1 MTVTEEKKVSLALDK
16 NGIAFDAAFAPA
28 TLRERIEAFVGAGW
42 KKSPKK
48 LLKVIAQSTDL
59 MQAVHAAR
67 ERLIPEY
74 TKKHEEL
81 RRKVFELS
89 AQSLKSIEL
98 DEDGLPPLHSYD
110 GKVPEEDWLAFLQS
124 RTRTLR
130 CQRALWFMH
139 QTSVIEWLM
148 VIDDEEFERLVE
160 IVKELLDRPV
170 RATDDV
176 FCWFEDDARGCAL
189 WLLLQVSPVEARS
202 FGLTIKTIDGRP
214 CGHVVDKLAFA
225 NWCETQH
232 YNFADSSAKSEK
244 KAADAAKPAAKAKT
258 AKAAAKD
265 DKALKA
271 EKASSG
277 EKAKVEQA
285 GAAAEKTTRAAAVKT
300 DVKTVKTQEKTE
312 ERPPV
317 KTQAKTAKPAAKTAE
332 NPAAEATDTKPQEK
346 QTRRPAVRKTAPRKT
361 AAGTAAKSAVKA
373 PAKPADAAKDP
384 QPKEEPAA
392 VGDLASRLV
401 QNLQIAPS
409 AVAHR
414 SPGRPRKAAV
424 KAEASAEGAEDV
436 PESASTRPAAR
447 NRSSSRKA

>member
-1 MTVTEEKKVSLALDK
+1 MIVTEEKKVNLALDK

-139 QTSVIEWLM
+139 QTSIIEWLM

-160 IVKELLDRPV
+160 IVKDLLERPV
-170 RATDDV
+170 RTTDDV
-176 FCWFEDDARGCAL
+176 FCWFEDDARGSAL
-189 WLLLQVSPVEARS
+189 WLLLQISPVEARS
-202 FGLTIKTIDGRP
+202 FGLKIEAVDGRP
-214 CGHVVDKLAFA
+214 CGRVVDKLAFA
-225 NWCETQH
+225 GWCESLH
-232 YNFADSSAKSEK
+232 YNFVDPSVKPEK
-244 KAADAAKPAAKAKT
+244 KAADAAKTAAKTKT

-265 DKALKA
+265 GKT
-271 EKASSG
+271 EKASVE
-277 EKAKVEQA
+277 EKAKTEPKTD
-285 GAAAEKTTRAAAVKT
+285 AAA
-300 DVKTVKTQEKTE
+300 
-312 ERPPV
+312 
-317 KTQAKTAKPAAKTAE
+317 AKTAKPAAAGTNANLVKAQEKVSKKATVETQAKAAAKPAVKAAE
-332 NPAAEATDTKPQEK
+332 KPAAQAADAKPQEK